1 MDIWRT
7 RNAAHR
13 QETHTHT
20 HTHGDQHTLPFSGQR
35 HSEFQVRTHR
45 PSDKHTNPERQMYI
59 YTQIQTPDSQINT
72 HTNASTDTQIGRA
85 DNHTLRCTRTNR
97 QTSQGETHRPST

>member
-72 HTNASTDTQIGRA
+72 HTNAY
-85 DNHTLRCTRTNR
+85 TL
-97 QTSQGETHRPST
+97 